1 MRSPVSK
8 SHHLQCREWLGQKTV
23 EISQSQYLDRPIQL
37 ARVVQ
42 TDPEDLERLTCPTC
56 LIQTPNIAEMPAGL
70 VVHFKVPCER

>member
-8 SHHLQCREWLGQKTV
+8 SHHLQCREWLGLKTV
-23 EISQSQYLDRPIQL
+23 EISQSQSLGRPIQL

-42 TDPEDLERLTCPTC
+42 TDPEDLERLTCP
-56 LIQTPNIAEMPAGL
+56 IANIAEMPAGL